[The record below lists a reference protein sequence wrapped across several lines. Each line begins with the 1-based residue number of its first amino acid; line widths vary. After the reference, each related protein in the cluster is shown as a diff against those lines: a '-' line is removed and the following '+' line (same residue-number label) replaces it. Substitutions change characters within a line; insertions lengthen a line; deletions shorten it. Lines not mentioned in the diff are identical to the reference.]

1 MWISHFFTRY
11 VQTFLTF
18 SLQIVS
24 SYCIVLDIVEVFVWI
39 SILPYVF
46 NLKYTPK
53 HISVGSEAIGRSMN
67 SMLVAGMVFSLRKR
81 QEFVF
86 F

>member
-1 MWISHFFTRY
+1 MWISHISTWY

-24 SYCIVLDIVEVFVWI
+24 SYCLFLDFVEVFVLI

-46 NLKYTPK
+46 NLKYTLK
-53 HISVGSEAIGRSMN
+53 HISVGSEAIGRSIN
-67 SMLVAGMVFSLRKR
+67 SMLVAGMVFSLPQR

>member
-24 SYCIVLDIVEVFVWI
+24 SYCLFLDIVEVFVLI

-46 NLKYTPK
+46 NLKYTTK
-53 HISVGSEAIGRSMN
+53 RISVGSEAIGRSIN
-67 SMLVAGMVFSLRKR
+67 SMLVAGKYCI
-81 QEFVF
+81 
-86 F
+86 

>member
-1 MWISHFFTRY
+1 MWISHFSTRY

-24 SYCIVLDIVEVFVWI
+24 SYCLFLDIVEVFVLI

-46 NLKYTPK
+46 NLKYTTK
-53 HISVGSEAIGRSMN
+53 HISGDLKLLGEALIQC
-67 SMLVAGMVFSLRKR
+67 L
-81 QEFVF
+81 
-86 F
+86 